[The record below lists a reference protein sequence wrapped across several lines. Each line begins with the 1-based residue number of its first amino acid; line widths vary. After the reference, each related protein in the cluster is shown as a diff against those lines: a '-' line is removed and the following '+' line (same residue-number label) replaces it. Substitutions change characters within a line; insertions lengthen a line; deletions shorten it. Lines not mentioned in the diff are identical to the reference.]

1 MLESLF
7 NKEIPTQV
15 LPCEYC
21 EIFKNTYFEK
31 RLRTSASKNSQ
42 QNVLNVLQV
51 SNKVIMYVIRS
62 WLAFTC
68 LKLTL
73 EIPEQFVISVQT
85 TSGVVLVSLLLTF
98 EQIPHIVLVFP
109 LLTVKR

>member
-1 MLESLF
+1 MNIAKF
-7 NKEIPTQV
+7 
-15 LPCEYC
+15 
-21 EIFKNTYFEK
+21 
-31 RLRTSASKNSQ
+31 LRTLILKNVYERQLLKIDSK
-42 QNVLNVLQV
+42 NVLNVLQV

-68 LKLTL
+68 LKSTL
-73 EIPEQFVISVQT
+73 EIPEQYVISVQT

-109 LLTVKR
+109 LLTLKR